1 MWTLQNK
8 HAIVTGGSKGI
19 GYACAQQLIGFG
31 ATVLICARTAESVHT
46 AVASLNAAAA
56 AAAAPSSVGVGVAG
70 RALGV
75 ACDVATLEGRQLLS
89 EAVTAHMQGRLDI
102 LVNNVGTNKRAKI
115 EESTVEDYRNM
126 MRTNIDSCFFL
137 LKQFFAQLK
146 ETRGRVVNVA
156 SVAGIRSSGTGS
168 IYAATKGAMVQ
179 LTRALACEWGGH
191 GINVNCVC
199 PWMTYTPLLKEAV
212 KNDPSQIAE
221 AAEWTPLKRLAE
233 PEESGATVAFLCLPA
248 SSYITGQIIS
258 VDGGLSAQG
267 FQGPCAKF

>member
-1 MWTLQNK
+1 MNRWNLNNK
-8 HAIVTGGSKGI
+8 CGVVTGGTKGI
-19 GYACAQQLIGFG
+19 GYACASELIRLG
-31 ATVLICARTAESVHT
+31 ATVLICSRTDESVQS
-46 AVASLNAAAA
+46 AVKSLNE
-56 AAAAPSSVGVGVAG
+56 SSSANGQACGVV
-70 RALGV
+70 
-75 ACDVATLEGRQLLS
+75 CDVSTSEGR
-89 EAVTAHMQGRLDI
+89 DI
-102 LVNNVGTNKRAKI
+102 LQDAIHTQLNGQLDCLINNVGTNKRAKI
-115 EESTVEDYRNM
+115 EDSTEEDYHNM

-137 LKQFFAQLK
+137 LKHMFPLLK
-146 ETRGRVVNVA
+146 KSKGCVVNVA

-179 LTRALACEWGGH
+179 LTRALACEWGGL
-191 GINVNCVC
+191 GIRVNCVC

-221 AAEWTPLKRLAE
+221 AAAWTPLKRLAE

-248 SSYITGQIIS
+248 SSYVTGQIIS